1 MGGGAAGLVAACRAA
16 ERGRKTLLL
25 EKGRQPGCKIL
36 LSGGTRCNLTHA
48 TDRRGIAEAF
58 GKQGRFLHSALAALG
73 PEAVVDLFE
82 AEGVATQV
90 EAGGKIF
97 PRSGRAADVRA
108 ALLARLGRTSCTL
121 ALDEPVAEI
130 ARQGSGFLVTTAQR
144 TLECQSV
151 VLATGGRS
159 YPASGSSGDGYR
171 WAAALGHTIVTPRP
185 ALVPITTH
193 AAGVLALQG
202 ITVADVRV
210 SVLERLG
217 DGRRPECLAEQ
228 RGSLLFAHF
237 GLSGPA
243 VLDVSRA
250 VSGHAQPNSLLLR
263 CDLLPEMSQELLASV
278 LQEQCRVAGKRL
290 AAGIL
295 ADRLPQ
301 RLAAAIAD
309 LAGLA
314 PNRRAA
320 ELSRSERQNL
330 ARTVKQFDIP
340 IAGTMG
346 FRKAEVTAG
355 GIALGE
361 VDSHTMQSRFVP
373 GLFFAGEVLDVDGP
387 IGGYNFQAAFSTG
400 WLAGEG
406 A

>member
-1 MGGGAAGLVAACRAA
+1 MSSWDVIVVGGGAAGLVAACRAA

-25 EKGRQPGCKIL
+25 EKRRQPGSKIL

-97 PRSGRAADVRA
+97 PRSGRADDVRA
-108 ALLARLGRTSCTL
+108 ALLARLGRTTCTL

-130 ARQGSGFLVTTAQR
+130 GRQPTGFLVTTVQR
-144 TLECQSV
+144 TIDGQSV

-159 YPASGSSGDGYR
+159 YPASGSTGDGYR

-193 AAGVLALQG
+193 APGVLALQG

-210 SVLERLG
+210 SVLDPLA
-217 DGRRPECLAEQ
+217 DSRRPKCLAEQ

-243 VLDVSRA
+243 VLDVSRT
-250 VSGHAQPNSLLLR
+250 VSGHAEPQSLLLR
-263 CDLLPEMSQELLASV
+263 CDFLPEMNQELLESI
-278 LQEQCRVAGKRL
+278 LQEQCRTAGKRL

-301 RLAAAIAD
+301 RLAAAVAEQ
-309 LAGLA
+309 AGLA
-314 PNRRAA
+314 PTRGAEPAGASEPGPHGQASRYSHRRHDGVSQGRGDRGRRRARRGGLAHDA
-320 ELSRSERQNL
+320 EPAGAQALFCRRSARPGRSDRRLQLS
-330 ARTVKQFDIP
+330 
-340 IAGTMG
+340 
-346 FRKAEVTAG
+346 
-355 GIALGE
+355 
-361 VDSHTMQSRFVP
+361 SR
-373 GLFFAGEVLDVDGP
+373 L
-387 IGGYNFQAAFSTG
+387 
-400 WLAGEG
+400 
-406 A
+406 